1 MNDVLQT
8 FRANLDHA
16 IRNKSRLVVGGG
28 TFSGEELLAIRAAL
42 GEQATPADIEAAQAE
57 YAIGRWNDNIEVDDN
72 ALVSYVDGT
81 DARWIQAWVYLAD
94 KA

>member
-57 YAIGRWNDNIEVDDN
+57 YAIGSDDNIEVDDN
-72 ALVSYVDGT
+72 ALVSYADGT